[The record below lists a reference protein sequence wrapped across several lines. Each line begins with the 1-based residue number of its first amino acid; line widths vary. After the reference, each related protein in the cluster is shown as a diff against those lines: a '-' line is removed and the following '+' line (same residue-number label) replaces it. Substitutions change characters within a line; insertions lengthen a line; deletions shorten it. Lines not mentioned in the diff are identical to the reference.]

1 MKAKIVWIEIA
12 GWDEDGELRSVPLNG
27 EARLRTEDPYDPNY
41 KKYVLLELDDE

>member
-12 GWDEDGELRSVPLNG
+12 EWAEDGELREVPLNG

-41 KKYVLLELDDE
+41 KQYILLEVE